1 MVRDRITSSHGRTLE
16 LSHGSDV
23 LIDRLLLS
31 AGQGYG
37 ELRQAP
43 EQDAHAV
50 RALRPP
56 QLSPAEEH
64 LLLMWLPRGPHPQV

>member
-1 MVRDRITSSHGRTLE
+1 MVRDRITSSHGRSLV
-16 LSHGSDV
+16 LFHGSNA
-23 LIDRLLLS
+23 LIDRFSLR

-37 ELRQAP
+37 KLRQAP

-64 LLLMWLPRGPHPQV
+64 LLLMRLPRGPHPQV

>member
-16 LSHGSDV
+16 LSHGSDA
-23 LIDRLLLS
+23 LIDRLLLI

-56 QLSPAEEH
+56 
-64 LLLMWLPRGPHPQV
+64 